1 MRILILAHG
10 SCSSSSFMV
19 DGTPIRDFKNLESKG
34 IAFPKSQPMRIY
46 SSLWNADDWATR
58 GGLVKTDWSKA
69 PFTASY
75 RNFKADT
82 CVPSSATSECA
93 SNSVPTNGGWWN
105 QGLDSMGQ
113 QRMKWVEKNYMI
125 YNYCSDLKRFPQGL
139 PPESI
144 GSTRERASGFS
155 FSRSVERSCTK
166 ALSGSAIIV
175 FSLTLLLPPTTR
187 STKMLTLSTLR
198 NTYTLSL
205 HPATW
210 AVIVVTSYTTLLRP
224 SFTTSTKRGDTTPNS
239 MRARPKR
246 LLSMYLM
253 DLIGVSGVPRRFT
266 RATMRGFF
274 DPMME

>member
-1 MRILILAHG
+1 MRILMLAHG

-139 PPESI
+139 PPD
-144 GSTRERASGFS
+144 
-155 FSRSVERSCTK
+155 
-166 ALSGSAIIV
+166 SAIIV

-198 NTYTLSL
+198 NTCTLSL

-253 DLIGVSGVPRRFT
+253 DLIGVSGVPRRFA